1 MTDEPD
7 EPAAFRCTYSDWKL
21 IRTRKIV
28 QLVFEVA
35 VEHADVAYRV
45 LGGMP
50 NSAAETWCAIARLD
64 PAAVKQESGV
74 MQTEGDTQQIRR
86 TDTSPAS
93 GPDIPARAR
102 KPVDPDKRLAQRAG
116 ILCADPLF
124 WRYIQEHHG
133 FVFGT
138 ADENEERA
146 AKFVRTRCGVD
157 SRANIKPNTDAG
169 LTLDLIESS
178 FICWR
183 DGAQHGVVFQDEEK
197 TGETNHE

>member
-28 QLVFEVA
+28 QLVFELP
-35 VEHADVAYRV
+35 VELSDQAYRV

-50 NSAAETWCAIARLD
+50 NPAAETWCAIARLD

-74 MQTEGDTQQIRR
+74 RQHSVNSDAADDTP
-86 TDTSPAS
+86 PAS

-116 ILCADPLF
+116 ILCSDPIF
-124 WRYIQEHHG
+124 HRFIAEHYG
-133 FVFGT
+133 FVFST
-138 ADENEERA
+138 DADEDNERA
-146 AKFVRTRCGVD
+146 AQFVRQRCQVD
-157 SRANIKPNTDAG
+157 SRANIRPHTEAA
-169 LTLDLIESS
+169 TRFDLLESA

-183 DGAQHGVVFQDEEK
+183 DGARHGVEK
-197 TGETNHE
+197 GRE

>member
-1 MTDEPD
+1 MTD

-35 VEHADVAYRV
+35 VEQADVAYRV

-50 NSAAETWCAIARLD
+50 NSAAEIWCAIARLD
-64 PAAVKQESGV
+64 PAAVKQESEVVPNTPPISGR
-74 MQTEGDTQQIRR
+74 I
-86 TDTSPAS
+86 DTSPAS

-116 ILCADPLF
+116 ILCSDRAF
-124 WRYIQEHHG
+124 HRFIAEHYG
-133 FVFGT
+133 FVFST
-138 ADENEERA
+138 DADEDNERA
-146 AKFVRTRCGVD
+146 AQFVRQRCQVD
-157 SRANIKPNTDAG
+157 SRANIRPHTEAA
-169 LTLDLIESS
+169 TRFDLLESA

-183 DGAQHGVVFQDEEK
+183 DGARHGVEK
-197 TGETNHE
+197 GRE

>member
-1 MTDEPD
+1 MSEPD

-35 VEHADVAYRV
+35 VEQADVAYRV

-50 NSAAETWCAIARLD
+50 NSAAEIWCAIARLD
-64 PAAVKQESGV
+64 PAAVKQESEV
-74 MQTEGDTQQIRR
+74 MPCDESSIDI
-86 TDTSPAS
+86 SPAS

-102 KPVDPDKRLAQRAG
+102 KPVDPQKRLAQRAG

-146 AKFVRTRCGVD
+146 AKFVRTRCGVG
-157 SRANIKPNTDAG
+157 SRADIKPNTEAG
-169 LTLDLIESS
+169 LMFDLLESAV
-178 FICWR
+178 ICWR
-183 DGAQHGVVFQDEEK
+183 DGARHGVVIRDEEK
-197 TGETNHE
+197 TE